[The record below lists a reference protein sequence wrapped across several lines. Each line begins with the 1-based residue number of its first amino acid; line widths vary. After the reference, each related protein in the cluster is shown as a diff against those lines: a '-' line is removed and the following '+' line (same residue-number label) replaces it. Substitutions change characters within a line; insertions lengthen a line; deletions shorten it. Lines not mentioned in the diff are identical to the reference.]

1 VGKAVGKAVRVAI
14 SLPSDVLEA
23 VERARRAHGET
34 YSEFISQAIV
44 AWLERQQEQEAI
56 DEYVLAYR
64 QYPESEEEIQTV
76 ARQAAVVI
84 AQEPWG

>member
-1 VGKAVGKAVRVAI
+1 MGKAVKVAI
-14 SLPSDVLEA
+14 SLPSELLDA
-23 VERARRAHGET
+23 AERARQARGEAR
-34 YSEFISQAIV
+34 SEFIRQAII
-44 AWLERQQEQEAI
+44 AWLEREEEQEAI